1 MNIADEKLWQSD
13 PQRYGCVPLAQ
24 TIDSLQ
30 IGAQDVAMLIDKGA
44 LECFEIGNASGI
56 RSMVTLRSL
65 LIFKSARAS
74 VTQNRSIRIL
84 NILTEAAR
92 YKKTLL
98 YGDVMQ
104 TMGLTYQ
111 DAMHREI
118 FKKDLR
124 EATRKSE
131 LFERRV
137 LISALLVYKIQF
149 IPDDDVFLMAQ
160 EIGFFTPGKDSKTV
174 FFKDQLDRIF
184 QYYDSEKQSL
194 KRQSRKLYFERF

>member
-1 MNIADEKLWQSD
+1 MRVRYNIAEYEKLWQSD
-13 PQRYGCVPLAQ
+13 PQRYGCVPLEQ

-30 IGAQDVAMLIDKGA
+30 ISSQDAAMLIEKGA
-44 LECFEIGNASGI
+44 FECFDIGDDSGI
-56 RSMVTLRSL
+56 RRMVTLRSL
-65 LIFKSARAS
+65 LIFKSARDS
-74 VTQNRSIRIL
+74 VVQDRSLRIL

-92 YKKTLL
+92 NEKTLL

-131 LFERRV
+131 LFERSL

-160 EIGFFTPGKDSKTV
+160 ELGLFTPGKDSKTV
-174 FFKDQLDRIF
+174 FFKDQLAGIF
-184 QYYDSEKQSL
+184 QYYK
-194 KRQSRKLYFERF
+194 K